1 IPARRLRSA
10 TVGYSTV
17 EPRSKG
23 GLTNP
28 WTVLS
33 FRPVCDSFVWKPSFE
48 WSLAISVGLHWR
60 IGAPAPFRPRSV
72 IHRAF
77 RQAGEAQPER
87 QDAGGDARAAAC
99 DRAAGPVDAGGG
111 EAGPQCLG
119 RAERSVTVQKVGVGQ
134 AGRTGDV
141 AAAHAGAWFRHR
153 TGEPPGGTRVQN
165 QVGPRGHVAQHVAD
179 ATQARRAV
187 IGPERS

>member
-72 IHRAF
+72 IHRTF

-99 DRAAGPVDAGGG
+99 HRDTGAVGAGGG
-111 EAGPQCLG
+111 EAGPQCVG
-119 RAERSVTVQKVGVGQ
+119 RAERSVRVQQVGVGQ
-134 AGRTGDV
+134 AGGAGDV
-141 AAAHAGAWFRHR
+141 ADARAGKRLR
-153 TGEPPGGTRVQN
+153 
-165 QVGPRGHVAQHVAD
+165 D
-179 ATQARRAV
+179 
-187 IGPERS
+187 